1 MKTSAEG
8 AEEGGAV
15 VAAPAS
21 LSFRWLQS
29 QSVRPRWY
37 PSQCPRAD
45 AAGTNMLASRMDQR
59 LSLFTQFTLWP
70 LAAAIALHAPRASTL
85 VGSTWK
91 LKFDIGM
98 EPGAAMAD
106 VE

>member
-1 MKTSAEG
+1 
-8 AEEGGAV
+8 
-15 VAAPAS
+15 
-21 LSFRWLQS
+21 
-29 QSVRPRWY
+29 
-37 PSQCPRAD
+37 
-45 AAGTNMLASRMDQR
+45 MLASRMDQR

-91 LKFDIGM
+91 LKFVESLTSGAWSL

-106 VE
+106 AE

>member
-1 MKTSAEG
+1 MAT
-8 AEEGGAV
+8 
-15 VAAPAS
+15 
-21 LSFRWLQS
+21 S
-29 QSVRPRWY
+29 QSACTAHFVVHFVPLASVPLGQTARWY